1 MKIKFLI
8 LKMASDH
15 EKKIRFLIAGGVNTL
30 VGFLVYPL
38 LYLALSPIG
47 FGYIQILLAAQIPCI
62 TFSFAT
68 NKYFVFRTKGNLKKE
83 YLKFI
88 VFYAVILL
96 INLIFLPILVEIFGV
111 SPIISQTLF
120 VALTIVTSFFWH
132 NFITFKPI

>member
-1 MKIKFLI
+1 
-8 LKMASDH
+8 MASDH

-38 LYLALSPIG
+38 LYLALSPVG

-83 YLKFI
+83 YLKFT

>member
-38 LYLALSPIG
+38 LYLALSPVG

-83 YLKFI
+83 YLKFT

>member
-1 MKIKFLI
+1 MK
-8 LKMASDH
+8 
-15 EKKIRFLIAGGVNTL
+15 KKYVFLIAGGVNTL

-38 LYLALSPIG
+38 LYLALSPVG

-83 YLKFI
+83 YLKFT